1 MSIDFEKQK
10 YMFLNGVRYLISDIK
25 GFQVIRKKWKII
37 LKLGEQ
43 REEKVIIY
51 NFTKRFEDDRYKLR
65 CLECYWKDLARKME
79 LEEWSNK
86 GLRGLENKL
95 FNENRLKE
103 AKRNVGEMFW
113 IPTHLITNKNITA
126 LEFRLLCLIDLM
138 DGFRRNEYIAE
149 VLGIS
154 LEKLIETVKSLQ
166 EKGYLK
172 IN

>member
-1 MSIDFEKQK
+1 MSINFDKQK

-25 GFQVIRKKWKII
+25 GFQVIRKEWKII

-65 CLECYWKDLARKME
+65 CLSIYWQSLAKQRE

-86 GLRGLENKL
+86 GLDGIQNKL
-95 FNENRLKE
+95 FNENRLRE
-103 AKRNVGEMFW
+103 AEKNVGEMFW
-113 IPTHLITNKNITA
+113 IPTHLITEKNITA

-138 DGFRRNEYIAE
+138 EGCRKNEYIAE
-149 VLGIS
+149 ILGVS

-172 IN
+172 LY

>member
-1 MSIDFEKQK
+1 MSINFDKQK

-25 GFQVIRKKWKII
+25 GFQVIRKEWKII

-65 CLECYWKDLARKME
+65 CLSIYWQSLSKQRE

-86 GLRGLENKL
+86 GLDGIQNKL
-95 FNENRLKE
+95 FNENRLRE
-103 AKRNVGEMFW
+103 AEKNVGEMFW
-113 IPTHLITNKNITA
+113 IPTHLITEKNITA

-138 DGFRRNEYIAE
+138 EGCRKNEYIAE
-149 VLGIS
+149 ILDVS
-154 LEKLIETVKSLQ
+154 LERLIETVKSLQ

-172 IN
+172 LY

>member
-10 YMFLNGVRYLISDIK
+10 YIFLNGKRYLISDIK
-25 GFQVIRKKWKII
+25 GFQIIRKKWKII

-65 CLECYWKDLARKME
+65 CLECYWKDLARKIE

-86 GLRGLENKL
+86 GLRGIQNKL

-113 IPTHLITNKNITA
+113 IPTHLITNKNINA

-138 DGFRRNEYIAE
+138 EGFRRNEYIAE
-149 VLGIS
+149 ILGIS
-154 LEKLIETVKSLQ
+154 LEELIKTVKSLQ
-166 EKGYLK
+166 EKDYLG
-172 IN
+172 

>member
-25 GFQVIRKKWKII
+25 GFQVIRKKWTII
-37 LKLGEQ
+37 LKLGEE
-43 REEKVIIY
+43 REEKVVIY

-103 AKRNVGEMFW
+103 AKRNVGEMFY

-138 DGFRRNEYIAE
+138 EGFRRNEYIAE
-149 VLGIS
+149 ILGIS
-154 LEKLIETVKSLQ
+154 LDELIKTVKSLQ
-166 EKGYLK
+166 EKDYLE
-172 IN
+172 